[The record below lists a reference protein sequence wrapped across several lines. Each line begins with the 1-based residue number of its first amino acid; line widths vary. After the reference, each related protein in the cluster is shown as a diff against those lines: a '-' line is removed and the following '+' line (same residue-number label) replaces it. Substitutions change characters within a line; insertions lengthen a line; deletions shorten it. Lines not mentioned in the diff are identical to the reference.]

1 MANLDRIGNGRITN
15 VDKYVQPDVKIFA
28 SHSDIDPNAY
38 AKMKARARDSPNPK
52 KKPRRKSSS
61 RGGKKV
67 DIKALVDDAIESP
80 KKSGGNKLPK
90 APKSDKEKKVKKDKK
105 KKKKKD
111 GKSSKKS
118 KKKDKK
124 PKEVEDDYVDE
135 VEDVLPILPPA
146 PVMLSSSGFAV
157 YRNDK
162 SVEELREELSEVSKR
177 LKSIESETSNE
188 LAEMQKD
195 VDEKKK
201 KLKKDFGKQID
212 AAKKSNQKEDKKIK
226 KENDE
231 SQKIVEG
238 LREENKKLREQKGR
252 YPKQIKEVLASNES
266 LKKANEEVAGH
277 FKSLS
282 TFSKKLQ
289 KDHNR
294 LVRSSDE
301 CRNKYLPRYR
311 TELRERKDY
320 IAVETKV
327 KNLYRDAMIRIC
339 NRVVQTRDPQLIEDV
354 STTAIEVEGELNPSF
369 DPKILFENEENES
382 DADSDSDYDSD
393 SDSDSDS
400 D

>member
-1 MANLDRIGNGRITN
+1 MHDA
-15 VDKYVQPDVKIFA
+15 A
-28 SHSDIDPNAY
+28 SV
-38 AKMKARARDSPNPK
+38 RV
-52 KKPRRKSSS
+52 
-61 RGGKKV
+61 G
-67 DIKALVDDAIESP
+67 E
-80 KKSGGNKLPK
+80 
-90 APKSDKEKKVKKDKK
+90 
-105 KKKKKD
+105 
-111 GKSSKKS
+111 
-118 KKKDKK
+118 
-124 PKEVEDDYVDE
+124 
-135 VEDVLPILPPA
+135 
-146 PVMLSSSGFAV
+146 
-157 YRNDK
+157 
-162 SVEELREELSEVSKR
+162 SVEELKEELSEVSKR

-252 YPKQIKEVLASNES
+252 YPQQIKEVLASNES
-266 LKKANEEVAGH
+266 LKQANEEIVGH

-282 TFSKKLQ
+282 TFVEKKLQ

-369 DPKILFENEENES
+369 DPKILFENEESES
-382 DADSDSDYDSD
+382 NVDSDSDYDSD

-400 D
+400 DATKR